1 MSIPDPITTSSA
13 RQHSRFFLVGIIVVA
28 FCLIGVL
35 LFWLFSS
42 SADKQEIRNLLENR
56 ADALTQ
62 KDLSRYLSCF
72 SSQYHSGPRTYNDL
86 QASAS
91 QWFAQF
97 VTIRFSFRILDIQ
110 IKDDKASVENDY
122 KLSLTNMEGESV
134 NIAKRELL
142 EIRRENNEWKI
153 MSSLSIQ

>member
-1 MSIPDPITTSSA
+1 MLVLSFRLSSV
-13 RQHSRFFLVGIIVVA
+13 L
-28 FCLIGVL
+28 L

-42 SADKQEIRNLLENR
+42 SADKQEIRKLLENR

-72 SSQYHSGPRTYNDL
+72 SSQYHSGSRTYNDL
-86 QASAS
+86 QVSAS
-91 QWFAQF
+91 QWFEQF